1 VGGLSWDT
9 KEKDLKEYFSKF
21 GEVEGLTYKTDAVTG
36 RPRGFAFIIF
46 TELNSVEQ
54 VLATGEHVIN
64 GKKVDPKRAKARPGK
79 IFVGGLTA
87 EISNDD
93 VKDYFSQF
101 GNVIDMEVP
110 IDKSTN
116 QRKNY
121 CFVTFD
127 DIAVSQELLKTPK
140 QTIGGKEVDVKQAV
154 PMAKPHGGGGWH
166 DAPSG
171 GRGGRGRGGGMRGGR
186 GGWGGG
192 YGGGAG
198 YAPAYSWGGGGG
210 YGGGGYG
217 GYDTYSGYYD
227 GYEGYVGWYEI
238 WGPPRG
244 RGRGGFG
251 GKMRGMRGSGVPRH
265 TPY

>member
-1 VGGLSWDT
+1 MYFFFA
-9 KEKDLKEYFSKF
+9 EDLKEYFSKF

-46 TELNSVEQ
+46 TELSSVEQ

-79 IFVGGLTA
+79 MWVNCFPILTLNVILYLCFILIFLNSFVGGLTA

-140 QTIGGKEVDVKQAV
+140 QIIGGKEVNKLQLLLIRL
-154 PMAKPHGGGGWH
+154 AK
-166 DAPSG
+166 
-171 GRGGRGRGGGMRGGR
+171 
-186 GGWGGG
+186 
-192 YGGGAG
+192 
-198 YAPAYSWGGGGG
+198 
-210 YGGGGYG
+210 
-217 GYDTYSGYYD
+217 
-227 GYEGYVGWYEI
+227 I
-238 WGPPRG
+238 
-244 RGRGGFG
+244 FI
-251 GKMRGMRGSGVPRH
+251 
-265 TPY
+265 